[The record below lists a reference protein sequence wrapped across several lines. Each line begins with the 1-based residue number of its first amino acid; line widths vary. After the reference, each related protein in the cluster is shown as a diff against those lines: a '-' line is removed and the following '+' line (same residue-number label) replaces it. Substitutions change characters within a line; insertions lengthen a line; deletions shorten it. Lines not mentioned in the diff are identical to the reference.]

1 MTAVAV
7 TSLLIHYHGVP
18 LSCLDMYTF
27 DVSEEDAI
35 ATYHE
40 VCAEYE
46 SIFSAL
52 NLPVSKGRVNM
63 VDRVWEKICVLCYCS
78 KG

>member
-1 MTAVAV
+1 MK
-7 TSLLIHYHGVP
+7 
-18 LSCLDMYTF
+18 DMYTF